1 LKNYWLPKFLF
12 ELKQKISMSNKL
24 NITLEDI
31 YNQSTTSFY
40 LIILDILLVINIAW
54 VCPAIY
60 IVIWKANKEI
70 GVIRWY
76 FCLNFITGLLVDLII
91 GIFKPV
97 PLFPFYI
104 GYLAGPAKLLGF
116 ADGFS
121 IWEGGISIFDLMV
134 VLLTL
139 QFIYRFTFVLPW
151 GSFYEVFEKLSHV
164 LIIGFVLYVLMLCL
178 TTQILYRN
186 RVGIDALR

>member
-1 LKNYWLPKFLF
+1 MF
-12 ELKQKISMSNKL
+12 ELKQKISMPNKL

-54 VCPAIY
+54 VCPTIY
-60 IVIWKANKEI
+60 IVIWKADKEI

-76 FCLNFITGLLVDLII
+76 FCLNFITGLLFDLIV

-121 IWEGGISIFDLMV
+121 IWEGGISIFDLMI
-134 VLLTL
+134 VLLSL
-139 QFIYRFTFVLPW
+139 QLLYRFTFVLPW
-151 GSFYEVFEKLSHV
+151 GSFYEVFEKLKHV
-164 LIIGFVLYVLMLCL
+164 FIIGFVLYVLMLCL
-178 TTQILYRN
+178 TTQFLYRS
-186 RVGIDALR
+186 RVGIEELR